1 MIPAIRTLSTQVD
14 GGRCPESAVGLS
26 RTCAVAGTL
35 VAVPVA
41 TLICPV
47 RCWQRSLAAV
57 WQRPNDTASR
67 GGPVADASAWVVLA
81 GALGGVALTGALG
94 LVTAA
99 QTHRWNER
107 TRVQTAREQEVR
119 DLRDQRRQASH
130 SYLVATNEFYLAV
143 DQVYLKSGRGEHPDP
158 DEHRRAEIKE
168 LQNAYVELTI
178 TAGAEVRKRAR
189 AYNK

>member
-1 MIPAIRTLSTQVD
+1 MIPSMRTLSTQVD

-26 RTCAVAGTL
+26 RTCAVAGAL
-35 VAVPVA
+35 AAAQVAAPVA
-41 TLICPV
+41 TPICPV

-57 WQRPNDTASR
+57 WQRPNDTAS
-67 GGPVADASAWVVLA
+67 GEALADASAWVVLA

-107 TRVQTAREQEVR
+107 TRVQAGREQEVR

-130 SYLVATNEFYLAV
+130 SYLIATNEFYLAV
-143 DQVYLKSGRGEHPDP
+143 DHVHLKSGRGEQLDP
-158 DEHRRAEIKE
+158 DEH
-168 LQNAYVELTI
+168 
-178 TAGAEVRKRAR
+178 
-189 AYNK
+189 

>member
-1 MIPAIRTLSTQVD
+1 
-14 GGRCPESAVGLS
+14 
-26 RTCAVAGTL
+26 
-35 VAVPVA
+35 
-41 TLICPV
+41 
-47 RCWQRSLAAV
+47 
-57 WQRPNDTASR
+57 
-67 GGPVADASAWVVLA
+67 VADASAWVVLA

-158 DEHRRAEIKE
+158 DEHRRAEMKE

-189 AYNK
+189 AYNKALYALEKAAQQADQHAWSELEPETHRARNHLREAMRAELGIPD